1 MTPNPTVTTDHE
13 IEGADHEGVGFSV
26 IVVDAAPGRGP
37 ALHRHDYLEVFVV
50 HEGQATFIAG
60 DEELTVRAGETV
72 VVPAGVPH
80 RFYNSGDGPLRQVDI
95 HASPR
100 FVTEW
105 LEPRGRGDE

>member
-1 MTPNPTVTTDHE
+1 MTPRPTVTTERE
-13 IEGADHEGVGFSV
+13 IEGAGHDGVGFSV

-37 ALHRHDYLEVFVV
+37 ALHRHHYPEVFVV
-50 HEGQATFIAG
+50 HEGEATFIAG
-60 DEELTVRAGETV
+60 DEELNVRAGETV

-105 LEPRGRGDE
+105 LEPRGRGE